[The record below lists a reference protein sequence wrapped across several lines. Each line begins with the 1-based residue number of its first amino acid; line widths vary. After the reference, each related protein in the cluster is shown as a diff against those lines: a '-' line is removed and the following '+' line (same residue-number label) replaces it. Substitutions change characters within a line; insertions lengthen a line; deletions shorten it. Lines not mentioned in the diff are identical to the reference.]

1 MSLNE
6 VYETLSTNLLIG
18 LIIITA
24 HVIGITCDL
33 RLTATKMKKK
43 YLPGNL

>member
-1 MSLNE
+1 MSLYE

-24 HVIGITCDL
+24 HVVGLTCDL
-33 RLTATKMKKK
+33 GLASTRIMNAS
-43 YLPGNL
+43 LPHN